1 MEAASFTC
9 DLSEAEKPYIE
20 LRGWKRIICVFF
32 LSIENTNILK
42 VVVYSASREVVGGLV
57 TRAGGD
63 GVRAGQGLRRLL
75 LWDGTCDNSYRV
87 KCTCLGS

>member
-9 DLSEAEKPYIE
+9 DLSEGEKPYHIE

-42 VVVYSASREVVGGLV
+42 VVVYSASQEVGAGISYQSWRRWGES
-57 TRAGGD
+57 RAGPQE
-63 GVRAGQGLRRLL
+63 AA
-75 LWDGTCDNSYRV
+75 S
-87 KCTCLGS
+87 LGWHL